1 MRIWIICLG
10 SLLLSSLSLC
20 AFISNVS
27 PDNRASICLFAR
39 FSYMLDFTF
48 LTTQFR
54 IRPNQ
59 NANKLCTIREGFFH
73 FSFNSMRE
81 TLKEYLAW
89 RYVVYAT
96 GWDRRAL
103 WCSAQSTPNA
113 NRCECV
119 CFFMAKTDFPWPV
132 DTICLCNLLVNTC
145 VCCIH
150 IGNEKHS
157 CTSPNPTRTPISA
170 QW

>member
-59 NANKLCTIREGFFH
+59 NANKLCTIRKGFFH

-81 TLKEYLAW
+81 TLKEYF
-89 RYVVYAT
+89 
-96 GWDRRAL
+96 GMAL
-103 WCSAQSTPNA
+103 C
-113 NRCECV
+113 CV
-119 CFFMAKTDFPWPV
+119 CDWMRQKSTLVQRTIDSKCESLWMRLLLYGKNRLSVACGHNLSLQFVGEYVCVLHPYRERKT
-132 DTICLCNLLVNTC
+132 
-145 VCCIH
+145 
-150 IGNEKHS
+150 
-157 CTSPNPTRTPISA
+157 
-170 QW
+170 